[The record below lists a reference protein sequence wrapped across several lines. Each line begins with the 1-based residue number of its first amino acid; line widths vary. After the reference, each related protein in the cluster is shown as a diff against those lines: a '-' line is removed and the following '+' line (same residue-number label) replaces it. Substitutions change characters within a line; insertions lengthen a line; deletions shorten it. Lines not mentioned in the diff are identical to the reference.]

1 MEDRPLCCVLAPF
14 GIAKDAAS
22 GAVLDFDAI
31 YDRAIRPGIEAAG
44 LHPVRADGERTGGV
58 LHRAAF
64 ERLLLCDFAVADL
77 TAANANVFYELG
89 VRHALRPGTTLAI
102 VPAHGPADVPDPTA
116 LPYVRAEPDRASAAA
131 IARLQA
137 AITERLH
144 ELRAPDRQTVVADNP
159 LFQLLTSVQLPDVA
173 RLKTDVFRDQVR
185 YSTRVKQRLEEARRA
200 QDVAL
205 LAQIER
211 DLGDLDAVETGV
223 LVDLL
228 LSYRAVSA
236 HDRMVDLFHR
246 LPAALQ
252 RTVLVREQLGFA
264 LNRLKRPT
272 DALDV
277 LQQVLDEQGPS
288 SETLALMGRIHK
300 DLWSEA
306 KQHGDPLARN
316 HLDSAIALYV
326 RGFESDWR
334 DAYPGIN
341 AVTLLDIRGD
351 GPSETKK
358 QELLPVVRFAVL
370 QRVRAS
376 GSDYWDYATLL
387 ELAVLASDEAATRRA
402 LGEALAAI
410 REPWEARSTANNLT
424 LIREARAARGVAEGW
439 LGEAIAALESAGV
452 PAAR

>member
-1 MEDRPLCCVLAPF
+1 V
-14 GIAKDAAS
+14 G
-22 GAVLDFDAI
+22 
-31 YDRAIRPGIEAAG
+31 
-44 LHPVRADGERTGGV
+44 
-58 LHRAAF
+58 
-64 ERLLLCDFAVADL
+64 
-77 TAANANVFYELG
+77 
-89 VRHALRPGTTLAI
+89 
-102 VPAHGPADVPDPTA
+102 
-116 LPYVRAEPDRASAAA
+116 
-131 IARLQA
+131 
-137 AITERLH
+137 
-144 ELRAPDRQTVVADNP
+144 
-159 LFQLLTSVQLPDVA
+159 
-173 RLKTDVFRDQVR
+173 
-185 YSTRVKQRLEEARRA
+185 
-200 QDVAL
+200 L
-205 LAQIER
+205 LAQVEG

-236 HDRMVDLFHR
+236 YDRMVDLFHR
-246 LPAALQ
+246 LPVVLR

-264 LNRLKRPT
+264 LNRLKRRSE
-272 DALDV
+272 ALDV
-277 LQQVLDEQGPS
+277 LQHVLDEHGAS

-316 HLDSAIALYV
+316 HLDSAIALYL

-351 GPSETKK
+351 APSETKK

-376 GSDYWDYATLL
+376 RSDYWDHATLL
-387 ELAVLASDEAATRRA
+387 ELAVLASDETATRRA